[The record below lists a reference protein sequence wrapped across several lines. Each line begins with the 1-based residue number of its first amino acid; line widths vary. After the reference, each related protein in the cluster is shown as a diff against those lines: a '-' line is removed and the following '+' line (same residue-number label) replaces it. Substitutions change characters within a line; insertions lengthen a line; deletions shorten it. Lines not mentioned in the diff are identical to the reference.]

1 MNSSLKRSLDPAVQH
16 STRSR
21 FDEPPLSVCSSRLC
35 GSWCAPT
42 VLAAALLVGSLQA
55 DELADKGRA
64 IFAKNHLSVV
74 TVQLVLKSKVS
85 VPGMGGQSNES
96 RQDATGTVLDPSGL
110 TVLSLSATDPGQL
123 MQSMMGGGDEDS
135 RFKVETELTDV
146 KLLLEDGTEIPAEV
160 VLRDKDLDLA
170 FVRPKTKVASPLT
183 ALDLAKPGKAEILDQ
198 VVTLNRL
205 GKPAGRAYSASVER
219 ISAIVQK
226 PRLFYIPDGNM
237 TSTALGSP
245 AFTLEGKPLGV
256 FVMRTTKSSGG
267 GMGMLNF
274 KPDNITSIIVP
285 ADDILKAAKQVPAS
299 GEDKEK
305 AKEEKK

>member
-1 MNSSLKRSLDPAVQH
+1 MKSHFSVSKSFCLKFLGSSALAL
-16 STRSR
+16 
-21 FDEPPLSVCSSRLC
+21 
-35 GSWCAPT
+35 
-42 VLAAALLVGSLQA
+42 VLAWPTFG

-64 IFAKNHLSVV
+64 IFTKNHLSVV

-85 VPGMGGQSNES
+85 VPGMGGQSNEA

-110 TVLSLSATDPGQL
+110 TVLSLSNTDPGQL

-135 RFKVETELTDV
+135 RFKVETELTDI
-146 KLLLEDGTEIPAEV
+146 KILLEDGTEIPAEV

-170 FVRPKTKVASPLT
+170 FVRPKSKVATPLT
-183 ALDLAKPGKAEILDQ
+183 ALDLTKPGKAEILDE

-245 AFTLEGKPLGV
+245 AFTLDGKPLGI
-256 FVMRTTKSSGG
+256 FVMRTTKSGGG
-267 GMGMLNF
+267 GMGMFNF
-274 KPDNITSIIVP
+274 KPDNMTSIIVP
-285 ADDILKAAKQVPAS
+285 ADDIVKAAKQVPAG
-299 GEDKEK
+299 GEEK
-305 AKEEKK
+305 AKDEKK